1 METKKNNENTYYRY
15 ITIIS
20 AFIAKGR
27 NKNKSGEKI
36 GECE

>member
-1 METKKNNENTYYRY
+1 MKMKKNNDKTYYCY

-20 AFIAKGR
+20 AFIAKR
-27 NKNKSGEKI
+27 RHKNKSYEPI